1 MKKFVICVLLIL
13 IILLSQKW
21 MFSRIYSSKAD
32 KMLANNI
39 ENAVYIISRDKVS
52 DYNASFSVPNIETVC
67 FGGSLYSLRA
77 DQILKEVYPEY
88 KYAPYLEIK
97 KHSQRGGEGASL
109 LMLLSKDNL
118 IPIFISCYY
127 FDIEFANSLKP
138 FKNMD
143 ICYKTT
149 DNKVSID
156 IKKLNG
162 PRRKI
167 EYNYYK
173 DEVIDQALITIK

>member
-1 MKKFVICVLLIL
+1 MKKIVIGILLIFF
-13 IILLSQKW
+13 IVLSQKW
-21 MFSRIYSSKAD
+21 MFNKIYSSKGD
-32 KMLANNI
+32 KLLANNI

-52 DYNASFSVPNIETVC
+52 DYNASFTVPNVEMVC

-118 IPIFISCYY
+118 IPIFISLEF
-127 FDIEFANSLKP
+127 FDIEFSKNLKP
-138 FKNMD
+138 LNDMNN
-143 ICYKTT
+143 CYKTT

-162 PRRKI
+162 PRR
-167 EYNYYK
+167 NWW
-173 DEVIDQALITIK
+173 DEKIDQALITIK

>member
-1 MKKFVICVLLIL
+1 MKRIVIFTLFIL
-13 IILLSQKW
+13 IIVLSQKW
-21 MFSRIYSSKAD
+21 MFNKIYSSKAD

-52 DYNASFSVPNIETVC
+52 DYNASFTIPNIETVC
-67 FGGSLYSLRA
+67 FAGSLYSPRA
-77 DQILKEVYPEY
+77 GQILKEVYPEY
-88 KYAPYLEIK
+88 KYAPYLDIK
-97 KHSQRGGEGASL
+97 KRSQRGGEGSSL

-118 IPIFISCYY
+118 IPIFISLEF
-127 FDIEFANSLKP
+127 FDIEFSKNLKP
-138 FKNMD
+138 LKNMD

-162 PRRKI
+162 PRQKI

-173 DEVIDQALITIK
+173 DEVIDQAFITIK

>member
-1 MKKFVICVLLIL
+1 MKKFVIFALFIF
-13 IILLSQKW
+13 IIVLSQKW
-21 MFSRIYSSKAD
+21 MFSKIYSSKAD
-32 KMLANNI
+32 KMLASNI
-39 ENAVYIISRDKVS
+39 ENAVYIISRDVVS

-109 LMLLSKDNL
+109 LMLISKDNL
-118 IPIFISCYY
+118 IPIFISLE
-127 FDIEFANSLKP
+127 FFHIEFSKNMKP
-138 FKNMD
+138 IKNMD
-143 ICYKTT
+143 NCYKTT
-149 DNKVSID
+149 DNKASIY

-162 PRRKI
+162 PKRDWW
-167 EYNYYK
+167 
-173 DEVIDQALITIK
+173 DEKVDQALITIK

>member
-1 MKKFVICVLLIL
+1 MKKIVIGILLIFF
-13 IILLSQKW
+13 IVLSQKW
-21 MFSRIYSSKAD
+21 MFNKIYSSKGD
-32 KMLANNI
+32 KLLANNI

-52 DYNASFSVPNIETVC
+52 DYSANFTVPNVDMVC
-67 FGGSLYSLRA
+67 FAGSLYSLRA
-77 DQILKEVYPEY
+77 DQILKEVYPKY

-97 KHSQRGGEGASL
+97 KHSQRGGEGSSL

-118 IPIFISCYY
+118 IPIFISAYY

-138 FKNMD
+138 LKNMD

-149 DNKVSID
+149 DNKISID
-156 IKKLNG
+156 MKKQNG
-162 PRRKI
+162 PRQKF

-173 DEVIDQALITIK
+173 DEIIDRAFITIK

>member
-1 MKKFVICVLLIL
+1 MKKFVIFIVFIF
-13 IILLSQKW
+13 IVVLSQKW

-52 DYNASFSVPNIETVC
+52 DYSANFTVPNVDMVC
-67 FGGSLYSLRA
+67 FAGSLYSLRA

-97 KHSQRGGEGASL
+97 KRSQRAGEGASL
-109 LMLLSKDNL
+109 LMLISNDNL
-118 IPIFISCYY
+118 IPIFISGYY
-127 FDIEFANSLKP
+127 FDIEFANSLKLL
-138 FKNMD
+138 KDMD

-162 PRRKI
+162 TRRKI
-167 EYNYYK
+167 EYSYSK
-173 DEVIDQALITIK
+173 EEIIDEALITIK